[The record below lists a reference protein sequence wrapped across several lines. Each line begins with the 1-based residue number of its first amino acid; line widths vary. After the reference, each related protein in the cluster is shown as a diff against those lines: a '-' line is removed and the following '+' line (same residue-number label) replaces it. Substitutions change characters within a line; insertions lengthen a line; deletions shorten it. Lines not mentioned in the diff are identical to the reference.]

1 MQKWRRERAQNLIK
15 NQMRSKYLSFIYAQ
29 IHMHAVRTYIHM
41 FSMICMYDMYA
52 RVGLAYASACAVS
65 VEYP

>member
-1 MQKWRRERAQNLIK
+1 M
-15 NQMRSKYLSFIYAQ
+15 
-29 IHMHAVRTYIHM
+29 HMLCVHVHM
-41 FSMICMYDMYA
+41 FSMYDMYA